1 MFRRLQWQF
10 IMTNLT
16 IMMVLFG
23 ALTLGAYILLEI
35 KMLKHAEFFA
45 KSIAAGINTG
55 MMIPETMFDN
65 GPKEPSYGKDPAPN
79 IRRQPPLPPPAPLR
93 GRVRQ
98 ESFFFFIMVDPGG
111 KVLDHSIR
119 FPARSTQISQL
130 ARQMGRTA
138 KHSGVVQVFHSKYFY
153 YKTALQHTTGA
164 LMVFQDLKQDQQN
177 QYSLV
182 IALAMIGSAFMV
194 LALCGSI
201 FIARRAVEPIQKAWR
216 QQKDFLAD
224 ASHELRNPLA
234 VIQTNLEVIRG
245 NQEETVAEQ
254 REWLDNIQDE
264 LRQMTGL
271 VGSLLFLARIDSH
284 QLVMENKRFDL
295 DVLLVRVCEA
305 FKPVMVARN
314 LNLATFITKK
324 IAAYG
329 DAAAFR
335 QVAENLLDNAV
346 RHTPAGGTITV
357 NLEQTA
363 KRIVLTVAD
372 NGEGIAPQ
380 HLPKIFDRFYQVDS
394 SRSKGKSGLGLA
406 IVKSIV
412 ESNNGTIHAASQPG
426 VGTTFT
432 IYLPM
437 VG

>member
-16 IMMVLFG
+16 IMTVLFV

-35 KMLKHAEFFA
+35 KMLKHAELFA
-45 KSIAAGINTG
+45 KNIAAGINTG
-55 MMIPETMFDN
+55 MMIPEAMSDN
-65 GPKEPSYGKDPAPN
+65 GPKGPPFGKEPDGDM
-79 IRRQPPLPPPAPLR
+79 RRRPPLPPPAPLR
-93 GRVRQ
+93 GRGRQ
-98 ESFFFFIMVDPGG
+98 ESIFFFIMVDPDG
-111 KVLDHSIR
+111 KVFDHSIC
-119 FPARSTQISQL
+119 FPARSTQINQL
-130 ARQMGRTA
+130 ARKMGQTS
-138 KHSGVVQVFHSKYFY
+138 KHSGVVRVFHSKYFY
-153 YKTALQHTTGA
+153 YKTALQQMAGT
-164 LMVFQDLKQDQQN
+164 LLVFQDLKPDQQN

-182 IALAMIGSAFMV
+182 IALAMIGSVFMI

-201 FIARRAVEPIQKAWR
+201 FMARRAVEPIRKAWR
-216 QQKDFLAD
+216 QQKEFLAD

-234 VIQTNLEVIRG
+234 VIQTNLEVIRD
-245 NQEETVAEQ
+245 NQEETVAAQ

-284 QLVMENKRFDL
+284 QRVMDKKHFDL
-295 DVLLVRVCEA
+295 DVLLARVCEA
-305 FKPVMVARN
+305 FKPITVTQKIN
-314 LNLATFITKK
+314 LETFITEK

-346 RHTPAGGTITV
+346 RHTPAGGKITV
-357 NLEQTA
+357 KLEQTA

-372 NGEGIAPQ
+372 NGEGIAAQ
-380 HLPKIFDRFYQVDS
+380 HLPKIFDRFFQVDS

-412 ESNNGTIHAASQPG
+412 ESHNGAIQVNSQPG
-426 VGTTFT
+426 GGTTFT
-432 IYLPM
+432 IYLPA
-437 VG
+437 V